1 MQLTLR
7 KLAPALVVMTLA
19 LAGCKTAPTKSGA
32 AATPDAAGQQ
42 QSSTQPATAAVV
54 EFYVAQTQS
63 GPGLVEVNL
72 PDGKIYM
79 QQQPVLT
86 RADLTEAAALVD
98 RQGANFVGLRFS
110 DAGARKLNDVSSK
123 NVGNMLALVIDREL
137 IAAPRIGEPLNRGV
151 LAFGV
156 PSAQAASDIA
166 AKTWWA
172 CRPARS
178 RGTGRGCRDGSRP
191 RRPGGIWATGRPRP
205 RRLRRWRPGIW
216 DWRSWKAPSE
226 WFGADREWTPA
237 MRAWR
242 EYGSQHRHYPY
253 WYEGTLSTRRAVLAR
268 RVPLRESEV

>member
-19 LAGCKTAPTKSGA
+19 LAGCKTAPTKPGAA
-32 AATPDAAGQQ
+32 AATPDTAGQQ
-42 QSSTQPATAAVV
+42 QPSGQQPATASIV
-54 EFYVAQTQS
+54 EFYVAQAQP
-63 GPGLVEVNL
+63 GAGLVELSL
-72 PDGKIYM
+72 PDGKIYL

-110 DAGARKLNDVSSK
+110 DAGTRKLTEVSSQ

-166 AKTWWA
+166 AKIRGESA
-172 CRPARS
+172 PAA
-178 RGTGRGCRDGSRP
+178 G
-191 RRPGGIWATGRPRP
+191 A
-205 RRLRRWRPGIW
+205 
-216 DWRSWKAPSE
+216 AP
-226 WFGADREWTPA
+226 APA
-237 MRAWR
+237 PAK
-242 EYGSQHRHYPY
+242 P
-253 WYEGTLSTRRAVLAR
+253 
-268 RVPLRESEV
+268 

>member
-32 AATPDAAGQQ
+32 AGAPDAAGQQ
-42 QSSTQPATAAVV
+42 QSSAQQQPATAAVV

-63 GPGLVEVNL
+63 APGLVEVSL
-72 PDGKIYM
+72 PDGKLYM

-110 DAGARKLNDVSSK
+110 EAGARKLNEVSSK

-166 AKTWWA
+166 AKIRGESA
-172 CRPARS
+172 PAA
-178 RGTGRGCRDGSRP
+178 
-191 RRPGGIWATGRPRP
+191 GGAAPAT
-205 RRLRRWRPGIW
+205 
-216 DWRSWKAPSE
+216 
-226 WFGADREWTPA
+226 TPA
-237 MRAWR
+237 PAK
-242 EYGSQHRHYPY
+242 P
-253 WYEGTLSTRRAVLAR
+253 
-268 RVPLRESEV
+268 

>member
-166 AKTWWA
+166 AKIRGESA
-172 CRPARS
+172 PAA
-178 RGTGRGCRDGSRP
+178 
-191 RRPGGIWATGRPRP
+191 GG
-205 RRLRRWRPGIW
+205 
-216 DWRSWKAPSE
+216 APPPT
-226 WFGADREWTPA
+226 APA
-237 MRAWR
+237 PAK
-242 EYGSQHRHYPY
+242 P
-253 WYEGTLSTRRAVLAR
+253 
-268 RVPLRESEV
+268 